1 MARKSQHTF
10 SKRQRE
16 QKKAEKAAQKRAK
29 RAESKEAPPLLPDDE
44 NGVEHA
50 PVAEDDVVA
59 SHSETDSETDSES
72 GSKPESE

>member
-29 RAESKEAPPLLPDDE
+29 RAESKEAPPLGDGE

-59 SHSETDSETDSES
+59 SDSETAET